1 MTEVDADQVHDAMD
15 THSKMYRDLMLGFV
29 PIQLLHHASME
40 PIYGTGVSTELE
52 RHGYRLSWGTLYPL
66 LHNLTAEGLLVREDR
81 VVGGKIRK
89 YYRITAPGRQ
99 ALAGAR
105 DMALELVNEIT
116 EDDVLVGGSPVG
128 AGPPGSRG

>member
-1 MTEVDADQVHDAMD
+1 MTEADADEVHDAMD

-40 PIYGTGVSTELE
+40 PIYGTGISTKLE

-66 LHNLTAEGLLVREDR
+66 LHNLTAEGLLAREDR

-89 YYRITAPGRQ
+89 YYRITGPGRQ

-105 DMALELVNEIT
+105 DKALELVNQIVEAPAR
-116 EDDVLVGGSPVG
+116 VGSSPVR
-128 AGPPGSRG
+128 AGQPGSSG